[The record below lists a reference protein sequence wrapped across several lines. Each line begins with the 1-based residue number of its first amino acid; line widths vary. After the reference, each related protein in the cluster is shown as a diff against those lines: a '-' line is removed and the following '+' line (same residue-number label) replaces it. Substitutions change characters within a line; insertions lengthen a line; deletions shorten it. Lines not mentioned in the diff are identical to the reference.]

1 MKNSAP
7 VVLLPPLKSPPLPL
21 RLAIRTGY
29 TCSRTGATMN
39 ILNFDSPISESSSV
53 KISIQKQDEDIW
65 RELNALKSEIKSLKS
80 IIETDKKEN
89 KSKFLSIEKKISSR
103 DAFATISDPCE
114 IQITGLPIWDDD
126 EDVLKNH
133 IFTIFRVCG
142 RPEYYSCIRSINY
155 SSSVS
160 SIRYGRANLTRSV
173 VLKMCSKD
181 VRNAL
186 INSSSLLHGLT
197 LDDIFGIDSKES
209 IRLSA
214 VWPFETLRIYRKAK
228 DVAAMRRGKNGRARA
243 RKIVEGTLVS
253 LQSANLAFSTICL
266 ALDCIRPSIGR
277 LSECEALR
285 I

>member
-1 MKNSAP
+1 
-7 VVLLPPLKSPPLPL
+7 
-21 RLAIRTGY
+21 
-29 TCSRTGATMN
+29 MN

-228 DVAAMRRGKNGRARA
+228 DVAAMYFLPRPVIKNLIVYMRITN
-243 RKIVEGTLVS
+243 KISHYLLFPIYCEEDLLTFVS
-253 LQSANLAFSTICL
+253 TL
-266 ALDCIRPSIGR
+266 ALSSTSNESISSINSSTRSNDSSSLSASHSDSSTLTTGENR
-277 LSECEALR
+277 LSKNCL
-285 I
+285 